1 MQYLLP
7 IIAMSTFAGS
17 LSARAMD
24 PVLPQVS
31 ADLLVS
37 IQTAATLAS
46 AFAFTFAMVQ
56 PVLGIVADAFGKPKL
71 IFICL
76 ILLAVSNVIGAFATS
91 FDVLLITRV
100 LAGVGGGG
108 IFPITIS
115 LVADLFPLQ
124 QRQVAMSRVMAGGMA
139 GNLLGASLSGVI
151 GDFVGWRGV
160 LAAIGLLVLIASA
173 AVGWGFRAQMRV
185 SHKPV
190 NLAVIGQNYRTILK
204 HPNARVCYPAVFLE
218 GCCLLGLFPF
228 VAAFLVE
235 LGEPRLSI
243 AGLVIAGFAVGGLL
257 YTSSVSRS
265 LPLLGEKGL
274 MIGGGLLVAS
284 QLVAIAFGPPWQ
296 AQLACFIV
304 LGCGFYMIHGSL
316 MTFASEISV
325 EARSS
330 AVGLHAF
337 FFFLGQTA
345 GPLVYG
351 LGLSQF
357 GKQPTLLFMATIMLL
372 LAIVCSTLLRHRHNQ
387 G

>member
-173 AVGWGFRAQMRV
+173 AVGWGFRAQMRA

-190 NLAVIGQNYRTILK
+190 NLAEIGQNYRTILK
-204 HPNARVCYPAVFLE
+204 HPNARICYPAVFLE

-243 AGLVIAGFAVGGLL
+243 AGVVIAGFAVGGLL

-351 LGLSQF
+351 LGLAQF
-357 GKQPTLLFMATIMLL
+357 GKQPTLLFMATVMLL
-372 LAIVCSTLLRHRHNQ
+372 LAIVCSTLLRHRHNL